1 VLFGIPYYIDGNTAQ
16 REIKV
21 SRDGTEIEPGVGQRL
36 LEEWERTDTGPIA
49 GRAALSPTSLR
60 IPPSLTQAFIPR
72 GRGRGRGAM
81 TGGWA
86 QRDTGQ

>member
-1 VLFGIPYYIDGNTAQ
+1 MAQ

-36 LEEWERTDTGPIA
+36 LEEWERTEIGPMA
-49 GRAALSPTSLR
+49 GRAVLSPTSLG
-60 IPPSLTQAFIPR
+60 IPLSPTQTFITR

-81 TGGWA
+81 TGGWV

>member
-1 VLFGIPYYIDGNTAQ
+1 MPFDIPYYIDGNTAQ

-36 LEEWERTDTGPIA
+36 LEEWEHTETGPIA
-49 GRAALSPTSLR
+49 SRAALSPTSPR
-60 IPPSLTQAFIPR
+60 IQPTSTQAFR
-72 GRGRGRGAM
+72 GRGRGRGAL
-81 TGGWA
+81 TGGWV